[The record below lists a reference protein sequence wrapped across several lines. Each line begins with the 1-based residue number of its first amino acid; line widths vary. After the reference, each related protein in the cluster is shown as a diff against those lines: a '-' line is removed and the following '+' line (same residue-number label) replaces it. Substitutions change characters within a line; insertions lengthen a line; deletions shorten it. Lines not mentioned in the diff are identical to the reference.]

1 MCIFF
6 YLYSP
11 TNIDQKTIKKY
22 DKQYSI
28 AVQDISTFVKS
39 KSEINYYSVH
49 RNCSCEIFHSSIDDM
64 KELFNI
70 CIQNSYFKFVITDL
84 DGELEEIMSKF
95 KKVRINI
102 DEFLERYPSQL
113 LINEIYEVH

>member
-11 TNIDQKTIKKY
+11 TNIDQKTIYKY

-28 AVQDISTFVKS
+28 AVQDITTFFKCKS
-39 KSEINYYSVH
+39 DMNYYAVH
-49 RNCSCEIFHSSIDDM
+49 RNCSCEVFHSNIDEI

-70 CIQNSYFKFVITDL
+70 VYKNSYFKFVITDL
-84 DGELEEIMSKF
+84 DGELEDIMSIF
-95 KKVRINI
+95 KDVRINI
-102 DEFLERYPSQL
+102 DEFLERYPNQL
-113 LINEIYEVH
+113 LINELYEVY